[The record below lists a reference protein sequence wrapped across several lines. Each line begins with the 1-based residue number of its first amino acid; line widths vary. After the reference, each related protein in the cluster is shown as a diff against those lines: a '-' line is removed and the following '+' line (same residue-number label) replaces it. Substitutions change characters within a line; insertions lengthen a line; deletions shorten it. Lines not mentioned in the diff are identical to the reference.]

1 MSKRLSVPAKRDPTR
16 GLDNPPQADK
26 PAPHTE
32 TSEQVK
38 LALDRKELLK
48 SVRRIVVKI
57 GTAALSAPE
66 GGLDESQVEAL
77 AEQVHALKQRGMQ
90 VAVVSSGAV
99 GAGMNALEMHKRPT
113 QLPEL
118 QACAAIGQG
127 RLTAVYDQSFRKHGY
142 HAAQM
147 LLTRDDFNDRHRY
160 LTASNAL
167 HAILKVG
174 AVPVIN
180 ENDTISVE
188 EMDLSFGDNDS
199 LAALVAHLLGA
210 DLLVILTTVDGLY
223 ENPAAPAAQRKVI
236 SEVSRVNEDVLR
248 LANGNVS
255 RGGRGGM
262 VSKLEAA
269 RTVAEA
275 GGWTLIVNARTPRV
289 LERAVGGDG
298 IGTLFLPGGKRRM
311 ASRKRWLRFGG
322 RPKGTITVDEGAR
335 HALVAGKKSLLP
347 SGIVSIAGDFA
358 RGDLAAVC
366 DEAGEEFARGL
377 VNYSA
382 NELRLILGQKSST
395 IRGILGECPYDEAI
409 HRDHLALNE

>member
-1 MSKRLSVPAKRDPTR
+1 
-16 GLDNPPQADK
+16 
-26 PAPHTE
+26 
-32 TSEQVK
+32 
-38 LALDRKELLK
+38 LDRKELLK

-66 GGLDESQVEAL
+66 GGLDESRVAAL

-90 VAVVSSGAV
+90 VAVVSSGAI
-99 GAGMNALEMHKRPT
+99 GAGMNALKMRKRPT

-127 RLTAVYDQSFRKHGY
+127 HLTAVYDQSFRKHGY

-160 LTASNAL
+160 LNASNAL

-188 EMDLSFGDNDS
+188 ELALSFGDNDG
-199 LAALVAHLLGA
+199 LAALVAHLLSA
-210 DLLVILTTVDGLY
+210 DMLIILTTVDGLY
-223 ENPAAPAAQRKVI
+223 EDPEAPAARRKVI
-236 SEVSRVNEDVLR
+236 SEVSQVNEEVLK
-248 LANGNVS
+248 LANGAVS

-262 VSKLEAA
+262 TSKLEAA
-269 RTVAEA
+269 RIVAEA
-275 GGWTLIVNARTPRV
+275 GGSTLIANARTPRV
-289 LERAVGGDG
+289 LERVLDGDEVGT
-298 IGTLFLPGGKRRM
+298 IFLPAGKERM

-322 RPKGTITVDEGAR
+322 RPKGTIAVDDGAQR
-335 HALVAGKKSLLP
+335 ALVVGNKSLLP
-347 SGIVSIAGDFA
+347 SGIVAVTGDFA
-358 RGDLAAVC
+358 RGDLVAVC
-366 DEAGEEFARGL
+366 DTDGEEFARGL
-377 VNYSA
+377 VNYNAS
-382 NELRLILGQKSST
+382 EMRLILGKKSST

-409 HRDHLALNE
+409 HRDHLVLNTQG